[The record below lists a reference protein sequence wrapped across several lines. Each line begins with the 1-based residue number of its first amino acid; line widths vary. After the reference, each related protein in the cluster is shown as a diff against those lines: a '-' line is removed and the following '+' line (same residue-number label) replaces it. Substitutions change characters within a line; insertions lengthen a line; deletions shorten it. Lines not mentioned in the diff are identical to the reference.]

1 MEVGVFVQNQRLK
14 DALYAYMDETKK
26 TLAQAVNRTAKD
38 IAMLAM
44 SREYTKEASL
54 MAIEQ
59 IGKREEVDVFKGIR
73 ITSGIGGAKR
83 IRVKTGSK
91 WKSSPDRGTFKLAN
105 WIMKNQGLPA
115 LGNTKQGIPGRG
127 FGGKMQASGQSGT
140 IGRIAKNLIAAR
152 KFSIGYIRNG
162 FAPAVEA
169 FNGALTRGDY
179 GPKAIRRLGSGIP
192 AKPITDTVEA
202 TIINRAGRYDIRY
215 HPSLKRS
222 PSGAIKI
229 AAIGLQRAVEE
240 KTNDLIEFVRSK
252 MTSDWNNG

>member
-1 MEVGVFVQNQRLK
+1 MDSGVFVQNQKLK
-14 DALYAYMDETKK
+14 DALYAYMNETKK
-26 TLAQAVNRTAKD
+26 TLAQAVNKTAKD

-44 SREYTKEASL
+44 SRDYTKEASQIS
-54 MAIEQ
+54 IEQ
-59 IGKREEVDVFKGIR
+59 IGSRQETDVFKAIR

-83 IRVKTGSK
+83 LRFKAGSK

-105 WIMKNQGLPA
+105 WIMKNQGLPP

-127 FGGKMQASGQSGT
+127 FGGKMQKSGSAGT

-152 KFSIGYIRNG
+152 KYSIGFIRNG
-162 FAPAVEA
+162 FAPAVAA

-179 GPKAIRRLGSGIP
+179 GPKAIRRLGGGIP
-192 AKPITDTVEA
+192 AKPITDIAEA

-215 HPSLKRS
+215 HPAGKRT

-229 AAIGLQRAVEE
+229 ASIGLSRAVQE
-240 KTNDLIEFVRSK
+240 KTMDLIDFVRSK
-252 MTSDWNNG
+252 MTSDWNKR